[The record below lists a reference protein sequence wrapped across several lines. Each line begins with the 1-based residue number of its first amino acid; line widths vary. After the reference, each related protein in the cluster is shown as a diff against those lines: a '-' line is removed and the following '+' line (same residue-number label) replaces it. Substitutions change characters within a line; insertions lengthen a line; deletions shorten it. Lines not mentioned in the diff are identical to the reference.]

1 MALHVALTHRTSYH
15 YDHPVTLGP
24 QTVRLRPAPHC
35 RTPILSYSLGIE
47 PAGHFV
53 NWQQDPQGNFLARI
67 VFPEKVDRFSVT
79 VDLLAD
85 MATINPF
92 DFFLEPDAETVP
104 FTYDPVL
111 ETELAAYRRA
121 EPPGNLLA
129 DLLTR
134 IQPAGQRT
142 VDFLVEV
149 NQAVRDR
156 IGYIVRLEPGV
167 WSPQQTL
174 EMAQGSCRDSAWVL
188 VQAFRCL
195 GYAARFVSGYLI
207 QLKPDITA
215 VDGPA
220 GASADFTDLH
230 AWAEVYLPGAGWVG
244 LDATSGLLTGEG
256 HIPLA
261 ATPEPQSAAPI
272 SGLVEPA
279 KTEFEF
285 AMQVTRVEETPR
297 VTKPYAPAQWEA
309 IKIAG
314 GKVDAALAAGDVR
327 LTMGGEP
334 TFVSD
339 RDPEGAEWTVDAL
352 GPTKRGEAGKL
363 IRRLMG
369 LWSKGAALQYGAGK
383 HYPGEQTP
391 RWALHATWRRDGE
404 ALWAD
409 PALLAD
415 PDGAKGT
422 ADVATSAAFARRL
435 AETLGLHADC
445 AMAAY
450 EDQPYYLMREG
461 RLPANVVAE
470 ASHSRDPQE
479 RARLLRV
486 FSQGLD
492 AVVGYVLPLRR
503 WGAGPARRWQSELW
517 EMREGKIFLVQG
529 DSSMGVRLPLSALP
543 YIDPKE
549 LEEETEPDPL
559 GAAAPLPPRSELP
572 GPGEAASVPGV
583 RTALTVQARD
593 GLLYVFV
600 PPLTAPADWV
610 ALLVAVEQTAAALA
624 QPVVLEGYKAPFD
637 ARLEAF
643 SVTPDP
649 GVIEVN
655 VQPATSWAE
664 IVRNTEQLYEEARQ
678 CGLRA
683 EKFMVDGRHVGT
695 GGGNHVVMG
704 AATPE
709 DSPFLRR
716 PDLLRSVLGFWQN
729 HPSLSYLFS
738 GLFVGPM
745 SQHPRIDEARQD
757 AVRELEIAFAQL
769 KPDTP
774 TPPWMVDRLFRNIL
788 TDMTGNTHRTEFCI
802 DKMYSPDSS
811 SGRLGLVEFRAFEM
825 PPHPEMAAAQVLLM
839 RTAVAAFWQVPY
851 TRRLVRW
858 GTRVHDDFMLPH
870 FVWQDLLDA
879 LEELEVHG
887 AGFGAKLDPAWFAPH
902 LAFRFPVI
910 GSVAV
915 HGTTVELRHALEPW
929 HALGETSGGSG
940 TVRFV
945 DSSVERMQA
954 RVTGWE
960 PERFTLACNGVAVPL
975 RPTDVAGEYV
985 AGVRF
990 KAWQPYG
997 ALHPTIPA
1005 QTPLVFDV
1013 YDKWNG
1019 RSLGGLTH
1027 HVAHPG
1033 GRSYDNF
1040 PVNANEA
1047 EARRRSRFLPM
1058 GHTPGP
1064 MAPPTGDGSAE
1075 LPRTLDLRAYA

>member
-1 MALHVALTHRTSYH
+1 MALHVALTHRTSYR

-35 RTPILSYSLGIE
+35 RTPILSYSLAVE
-47 PAGHFV
+47 PAGHFI
-53 NWQQDPQGNFLARI
+53 NWQQDPQGNFLARV
-67 VFPEKVDRFSVT
+67 VFPERVT
-79 VDLLAD
+79 HFAVTIDLLAD

-92 DFFLEPDAETVP
+92 DFFLEPDAEAVP
-104 FTYDPVL
+104 FSYDPVL
-111 ETELAAYRRA
+111 ETELAAFRRA
-121 EPPGNLLA
+121 DPPGPLLSA
-129 DLLTR
+129 LLQT

-142 VDFLVEV
+142 VDFLVQV

-156 IGYIVRLEPGV
+156 VGYIVRMEPGV
-167 WSPQQTL
+167 WTPQQTL
-174 EMAQGSCRDSAWVL
+174 EQAQGSCRDSAWVL
-188 VQAFRCL
+188 VQAFRRL

-207 QLKPDITA
+207 QLKPDIAA

-220 GASADFTDLH
+220 GAAEDFTDLH

-272 SGLVEPA
+272 SGMVEPA
-279 KTEFEF
+279 QTEFGF
-285 AMQVTRVEETPR
+285 DMRITRVAETAR
-297 VTKPYAPAQWEA
+297 VTKPYGAAQWEA
-309 IKIAG
+309 IKAAG
-314 GKVDAALAAGDVR
+314 DRVDRALLAGDVR

-334 TFVSD
+334 TFVSGQ
-339 RDPEGAEWTVDAL
+339 DPDGAEWTIDAL
-352 GPTKRGEAGKL
+352 GPTKRREAGKL

-369 LWSKGAALQYGAGK
+369 LWSPGAALQYGAGK

-391 RWALHATWRRDGE
+391 RWALNATWRRDGE
-404 ALWAD
+404 PVWAD
-409 PALLAD
+409 PALLAN
-415 PDGAKGT
+415 PDAAEGT
-422 ADVATSAAFARRL
+422 ATAETAAAFARRL
-435 AETLGLHADC
+435 AETLGVPAAC
-445 AMAAY
+445 AIPAY
-450 EDQPYYLMREG
+450 EDQPYFLMREG

-492 AVVGYVLPLRR
+492 AVVGHVLPLRR
-503 WGAGPARRWQSELW
+503 WGAGPSRRWQSEQW
-517 EMREGKIFLVQG
+517 EMREGKLFLVQG

-543 YIDPKE
+543 YVDPKE
-549 LEEETEPDPL
+549 LEEEPEPDPL
-559 GAAAPLPPRSELP
+559 AATAPLPPCAALP
-572 GPGEAASVPGV
+572 GPGEDTSVRGV

-593 GLLYVFV
+593 GLLFVYV
-600 PPLTAPADWV
+600 PPLTAAADWV
-610 ALLVAVEQTAAALA
+610 ALVAAIEQTAAALNQA
-624 QPVVLEGYKAPFD
+624 VVLEGYKAPFD

-655 VQPATSWAE
+655 VQPARDWAE
-664 IVRNTEQLYEEARQ
+664 IVRNTGQLYEEARQ
-678 CGLRA
+678 SGLRA
-683 EKFMVDGRHVGT
+683 EKFMLDGRHVGT

-704 AATPE
+704 AATPQ

-716 PDLLRSVLGFWQN
+716 PDLLRSMLGFWHN

-769 KPDTP
+769 KSETP
-774 TPPWMVDRLFRNIL
+774 APWMVDRLFRNIL

-802 DKMYSPDSS
+802 DKLYSPDSA

-825 PPHPEMAAAQVLLM
+825 PPHPEMAAAQALLI

-858 GTRVHDDFMLPH
+858 GTRIHDDFMLPH
-870 FVWQDLLDA
+870 YVWQDLLDA
-879 LEELEVHG
+879 LEELCVHG
-887 AGFGAKLDPAWFAPH
+887 AEFDATLDSAWFAPH

-910 GSVAV
+910 GSVAA
-915 HGTTVELRHALEPW
+915 HGATLELRHALEPW

-945 DSSVERMQA
+945 DSSVERLQA
-954 RVTGWE
+954 RVTGWQ

-975 RPTDVAGEYV
+975 RATQTAGEHV

-990 KAWQPYG
+990 KAWQPYS

-1005 QTPLVFDV
+1005 QTPLVFDI
-1013 YDKWNG
+1013 YDRWNG

-1033 GRSYDNF
+1033 GRSYDRF
-1040 PVNANEA
+1040 PINANEA
-1047 EARRRSRFLPM
+1047 EARRRARLLQF

-1064 MAPPTGDGSAE
+1064 MEPPLGAGSAE
-1075 LPRTLDLRAYA
+1075 LPATLDLRAYA